1 MLCPG
6 GGDFAVLRKG
16 DVFAGYTIRRVLG
29 YGGMGVVY
37 LARHPRLPRLTALKL
52 LSRDLSADDEIRHRF
67 EREADLVAQLEHPNI
82 VNVYDRGNDDDQLWI
97 SMQFVAGTDVATA
110 DVNVLTPGRAVQ
122 IAAETA
128 TALDFAHASGVLHRD
143 VKPANIL
150 LAKPPIGRPERV
162 VLTDFG
168 IAAVRDSETTLSSAG
183 SITATLA
190 YAAPEHL
197 AGAPLDHRADQ
208 YSLACTLFWM
218 LTGSVP
224 FPGPN
229 PAAVIQ
235 AHMSKPV
242 PPLRSLRPDLPS
254 TLDTVLARATAK
266 QPGARYDSCAEFAGA
281 ARAALFAVP
290 GPWQHQ
296 RHQQTATGVVLR
308 AREPYPQQPYSRPA
322 TPPQPYRQ
330 APPTT
335 PAQPHTQV
343 PRPATPAQPYPH
355 APRPTTGNTAIPPR
369 RGTQRPGTIDFPG
382 GRNHPG
388 YIVPPQPRRPP

>member
-1 MLCPG
+1 M
-6 GGDFAVLRKG
+6 LRKG

-29 YGGMGVVY
+29 HGGMGVVY

-52 LSRDLSADDEIRHRF
+52 LSRDLSADEEIRHRF

-82 VNVYDRGNDDDQLWI
+82 VNVYDRGTEDDQLWI

-122 IAAETA
+122 IVAETA

-168 IAAVRDSETTLSSAG
+168 IAAVRDSETTLSSSG

-224 FPGPN
+224 FAGPN

-235 AHMSKPV
+235 AHLSRPV
-242 PPLRSLRPDLPS
+242 PPLRSLRPDLPP
-254 TLDTVLARATAK
+254 TLDAVLARGTAK
-266 QPGARYDSCAEFAGA
+266 RADLRYDSCAEFAEA
-281 ARAALFAVP
+281 AKAALFAVP
-290 GPWQHQ
+290 GPWQQ
-296 RHQQTATGVVLR
+296 MMQPTSTGVVLR
-308 AREPYPQQPYSRPA
+308 AREPYPPHQYSRPA
-322 TPPQPYRQ
+322 TPPQPYPQ
-330 APPTT
+330 APPPTHVT
-335 PAQPHTQV
+335 PAQPHPQSAP
-343 PRPATPAQPYPH
+343 PRPS
-355 APRPTTGNTAIPPR
+355 TGNTAVPPR
-369 RGTQRPGTIDFPG
+369 RGTQRRGTIDFPG

>member
-1 MLCPG
+1 M
-6 GGDFAVLRKG
+6 LRKG

-29 YGGMGVVY
+29 RGGMGVVY

-52 LSRDLSADDEIRHRF
+52 LSRELTADQESCRRF

-82 VNVYDRGNDDDQLWI
+82 VNVYDRGTDEGQLWI

-122 IAAETA
+122 ILAETA
-128 TALDFAHASGVLHRD
+128 TGLDFAHASGVLHRD

-168 IAAVRDSETTLSSAG
+168 IAAVRDSETTLASAG

-197 AGAPLDHRADQ
+197 TGAPLDHRADQ

-224 FPGPN
+224 FPGPS
-229 PAAVIQ
+229 PATVIQ
-235 AHMSKPV
+235 AHLSKPV
-242 PPLRSLRPDLPS
+242 PPLRSLRPDLPP
-254 TLDTVLARATAK
+254 TLDAVLARATAK
-266 QPGARYDSCAEFAGA
+266 HPDGRFASCAEFAA
-281 ARAALFAVP
+281 AAKAALLAVP
-290 GPWQHQ
+290 GPWHHEQP
-296 RHQQTATGVVLR
+296 TASGVVLR
-308 AREPYPQQPYSRPA
+308 AREPYARPS
-322 TPPQPYRQ
+322 TPPQGYPR
-330 APPTT
+330 T
-335 PAQPHTQV
+335 P
-343 PRPATPAQPYPH
+343 PATPAQPHPH
-355 APRPTTGNTAIPPR
+355 PPRPTTGGTPIPSR
-369 RGTQRPGTIDFPG
+369 RGTPRPGIIDFPG

-388 YIVPPQPRRPP
+388 YIVPPQQRRPP

>member
-1 MLCPG
+1 M
-6 GGDFAVLRKG
+6 LRKG
-16 DVFAGYTIRRVLG
+16 EVFAGYTIRRVLG
-29 YGGMGVVY
+29 QGGMGVVY

-52 LSRDLSADDEIRHRF
+52 LSRELSADEEIRRRF

-82 VNVYDRGNDDDQLWI
+82 VNVYDRGTDDDQLWI

-168 IAAVRDSETTLSSAG
+168 IAAVRDSETTLSSG
-183 SITATLA
+183 DTITATLA

-224 FPGPN
+224 FPATSPG
-229 PAAVIQ
+229 AVIQ
-235 AHMSKPV
+235 AHLSRPI
-242 PPLRSLRPDLPS
+242 PPLRSLRPDLPA
-254 TLDTVLARATAK
+254 TLDAVLARATAK
-266 QPGARYDSCAEFAGA
+266 QAHARFASCAEFAQA
-281 ARAALFAVP
+281 AKAALFAVP
-290 GPWQHQ
+290 GPWH
-296 RHQQTATGVVLR
+296 HQQQYTAAGVVLR
-308 AREPYPQQPYSRPA
+308 ARDPYPQGPA
-322 TPPQPYRQ
+322 Y
-330 APPTT
+330 
-335 PAQPHTQV
+335 
-343 PRPATPAQPYPH
+343 PRPHTPAQPYRNAPPPTPPQPH
-355 APRPTTGNTAIPPR
+355 TAHPPTSTPPQPHPTSTPPPRPSTGGAAIPPR
-369 RGTQRPGTIDFPG
+369 RGAPRPGTIDLPG

-388 YIVPPQPRRPP
+388 YIVPPQHRRPP

>member
-1 MLCPG
+1 M
-6 GGDFAVLRKG
+6 LRKG

-29 YGGMGVVY
+29 QGGMGVVY

-52 LSRDLSADDEIRHRF
+52 LSRELSADAEIRQRF

-82 VNVYDRGNDDDQLWI
+82 VNVYDRGTEDDQLWI

-110 DVNVLTPGRAVQ
+110 DVNVLTPDRAVQ
-122 IAAETA
+122 IVSETA
-128 TALDFAHASGVLHRD
+128 TALDFAHAGGVLHRD

-183 SITATLA
+183 TITATLA
-190 YAAPEHL
+190 YAAPEQL

-229 PAAVIQ
+229 PATVIQ
-235 AHMSKPV
+235 AHLNAPV
-242 PPLRSLRPDLPS
+242 PPLRSQRGDLPG
-254 TLDTVLARATAK
+254 TLDAVLAKATAK
-266 QPGARYDSCAEFAGA
+266 RPDARFASCAEFAQA
-281 ARAALFAVP
+281 AKAALFAAP
-290 GPWQHQ
+290 GPWHHRPQP
-296 RHQQTATGVVLR
+296 TATGVVLR
-308 AREPYPQQPYSRPA
+308 AREQYPQPTGYARPN
-322 TPPQPYRQ
+322 TPPQPYPQ
-330 APPTT
+330 VSPPPPVT
-335 PAQPHTQV
+335 PAQPHPHAARPPSAPGRRV
-343 PRPATPAQPYPH
+343 APRPA
-355 APRPTTGNTAIPPR
+355 
-369 RGTQRPGTIDFPG
+369 TIDFPG

-388 YIVPPQPRRPP
+388 FIVPPQPRRPS

>member
-1 MLCPG
+1 M
-6 GGDFAVLRKG
+6 LRKG

-29 YGGMGVVY
+29 QGGMGVVY

-52 LSRDLSADDEIRHRF
+52 LSRELSADEEIRLRF

-82 VNVYDRGNDDDQLWI
+82 VNVYDRGTDDDQLWI

-122 IAAETA
+122 IVAETA

-168 IAAVRDSETTLSSAG
+168 IAAVRDSETTLTSAG
-183 SITATLA
+183 TITATLA

-197 AGAPLDHRADQ
+197 AGAPLDHRCDQ

-224 FPGPN
+224 FPGPS
-229 PAAVIQ
+229 PGAVIQ
-235 AHMSKPV
+235 AHLSKPL
-242 PPLRSLRPDLPS
+242 PPLRSLRPDLPA
-254 TLDTVLARATAK
+254 TLDAVLARATAK
-266 QPGARYDSCAEFAGA
+266 RVESRFASCAEFAHA
-281 ARAALFAVP
+281 AKAALFAAP
-290 GPWQHQ
+290 GPW
-296 RHQQTATGVVLR
+296 HQQQQYTAAGVVLR
-308 AREPYPQQPYSRPA
+308 ARESYPQAPGRHTPA
-322 TPPQPYRQ
+322 QPYRN
-330 APPTT
+330 APPPTT
-335 PAQPHTQV
+335 PAQPHPHVQPT
-343 PRPATPAQPYPH
+343 TPAQPHPH
-355 APRPTTGNTAIPPR
+355 APRPSAGGPTIPPR
-369 RGTQRPGTIDFPG
+369 RGSARPGTIDFPG

-388 YIVPPQPRRPP
+388 YIVPPQQRRPP

>member
-1 MLCPG
+1 M
-6 GGDFAVLRKG
+6 LRKG

-29 YGGMGVVY
+29 QGGMGVVY

-52 LSRDLSADDEIRHRF
+52 LSRELSADEEIRRRF

-168 IAAVRDSETTLSSAG
+168 IAAVRDSETTLSSG
-183 SITATLA
+183 DTITATLA

-224 FPGPN
+224 FPGPS
-229 PAAVIQ
+229 PGAVIQ
-235 AHMSKPV
+235 AHLSKPL
-242 PPLRSLRPDLPS
+242 PPLRSLRPDLPP
-254 TLDTVLARATAK
+254 TLDAVLARATAK
-266 QPGARYDSCAEFAGA
+266 RVDLRFDSCAEFAHA
-281 ARAALFAVP
+281 AKAALFAVP
-290 GPWQHQ
+290 GPWH
-296 RHQQTATGVVLR
+296 HQQQYSPTGVVLR
-308 AREPYPQQPYSRPA
+308 ARESYPQPPRPHTPAQPYRNAPPP
-322 TPPQPYRQ
+322 TPPQPH
-330 APPTT
+330 PHVHPTT
-335 PAQPHTQV
+335 PAQPHT
-343 PRPATPAQPYPH
+343 H
-355 APRPTTGNTAIPPR
+355 APRTGGPAVPPR
-369 RGTQRPGTIDFPG
+369 RGATRPGTIDFPG

-388 YIVPPQPRRPP
+388 YIVPPQQRRPP

>member
-29 YGGMGVVY
+29 HGGMGVVY

-218 LTGSVP
+218 LTGTVP

-266 QPGARYDSCAEFAGA
+266 QPGARYDSCAEFAQA
-281 ARAALFAVP
+281 ARAALYAVP

-296 RHQQTATGVVLR
+296 QHQQTATGVVLR
-308 AREPYPQQPYSRPA
+308 AREQYPQQPYSRPA
-322 TPPQPYRQ
+322 TPPRPYPH
-330 APPTT
+330 ASPTT
-335 PAQPHTQV
+335 PAQPHPQAPPPSPPAPPYPPT
-343 PRPATPAQPYPH
+343 PHPATGG
-355 APRPTTGNTAIPPR
+355 TVVPPR
-369 RGTQRPGTIDFPG
+369 RGNQRPGTIDFPG

-388 YIVPPQPRRPP
+388 YIVPPRSRRPP

>member
-1 MLCPG
+1 M
-6 GGDFAVLRKG
+6 LRKG

-29 YGGMGVVY
+29 QGGMGVVY

-52 LSRDLSADDEIRHRF
+52 LSRELSADAEIRQRF

-82 VNVYDRGNDDDQLWI
+82 VNVYDRGTEDDQLWI

-110 DVNVLTPGRAVQ
+110 DVNVLTPDRAVQ
-122 IAAETA
+122 IVSETA
-128 TALDFAHASGVLHRD
+128 TALDFAHAGGVLHRD

-183 SITATLA
+183 TITATLA
-190 YAAPEHL
+190 YAAPEQL

-229 PAAVIQ
+229 PATVIQ
-235 AHMSKPV
+235 AHLNAPV
-242 PPLRSLRPDLPS
+242 PPLRSQRGDLPG
-254 TLDTVLARATAK
+254 TLDAVLARATAK
-266 QPGARYDSCAEFAGA
+266 RPEARFASCAEFAQA
-281 ARAALFAVP
+281 AKSALFAAP
-290 GPWQHQ
+290 GPWQHRPQ
-296 RHQQTATGVVLR
+296 PTAAGVVLR
-308 AREPYPQQPYSRPA
+308 AREQYPQATGYARPN
-322 TPPQPYRQ
+322 TPPQPYPHVS
-330 APPTT
+330 PPVT
-335 PAQPHTQV
+335 PAQPHPHAARPPSV
-343 PRPATPAQPYPH
+343 PGRRVAPRPA
-355 APRPTTGNTAIPPR
+355 
-369 RGTQRPGTIDFPG
+369 TIDFPG

-388 YIVPPQPRRPP
+388 FIVPPQPRRPS

>member
-1 MLCPG
+1 M
-6 GGDFAVLRKG
+6 LRKG

-29 YGGMGVVY
+29 QGGMGVVY

-52 LSRDLSADDEIRHRF
+52 LSRELSADEEIRRRF

-82 VNVYDRGNDDDQLWI
+82 VNVYDRGTDDDQLWI

-122 IAAETA
+122 IVAETA
-128 TALDFAHASGVLHRD
+128 TALDFAHAGGVLHRD

-168 IAAVRDSETTLSSAG
+168 IAAVRDSETTLSSG
-183 SITATLA
+183 DTITATLA

-224 FPGPN
+224 FPGPS
-229 PAAVIQ
+229 PGAVIQ
-235 AHMSKPV
+235 AHLSKPV
-242 PPLRSLRPDLPS
+242 PPLRSLRPDLPA
-254 TLDTVLARATAK
+254 TLDAVLARATAK
-266 QPGARYDSCAEFAGA
+266 RVDARYASCAEFAQA
-281 ARAALFAVP
+281 AKAALFAVP
-290 GPWQHQ
+290 GPWH
-296 RHQQTATGVVLR
+296 HQQQYSPTGVVLR
-308 AREPYPQQPYSRPA
+308 ARESYPQAPAYPRPQ
-322 TPPQPYRQ
+322 TPAQPYRNAPPPMPAQ
-330 APPTT
+330 PHTHTPPTT
-335 PAQPHTQV
+335 PAQPH
-343 PRPATPAQPYPH
+343 PH
-355 APRPTTGNTAIPPR
+355 APRPSTGGPAVPPR
-369 RGTQRPGTIDFPG
+369 RGTARPGTIDFPG

-388 YIVPPQPRRPP
+388 YIVPPQQRRPP

>member
-1 MLCPG
+1 M
-6 GGDFAVLRKG
+6 LRKG

-29 YGGMGVVY
+29 HGGMGVVY

-52 LSRDLSADDEIRHRF
+52 LSRELSADEEIRRRF

-82 VNVYDRGNDDDQLWI
+82 VNIYDRGTDDDQLWI

-128 TALDFAHASGVLHRD
+128 TALDFAHGSGVLHRD

-183 SITATLA
+183 SLTATLA
-190 YAAPEHL
+190 YASPEHL
-197 AGAPLDHRADQ
+197 TGAPMDHRADQ

-218 LTGSVP
+218 LTGAVP

-229 PAAVIQ
+229 PATVIQ
-235 AHMSKPV
+235 AHLSKPV

-254 TLDTVLARATAK
+254 TLDAVLARATAK
-266 QPGARYDSCAEFAGA
+266 HPAVRYDSCAAFAEA
-281 ARAALFAVP
+281 ARAALFAAP

-296 RHQQTATGVVLR
+296 PRYTATGVVLR
-308 AREPYPQQPYSRPA
+308 ARETPVPPRPGPPYPPAHRP
-322 TPPQPYRQ
+322 PG
-330 APPTT
+330 
-335 PAQPHTQV
+335 
-343 PRPATPAQPYPH
+343 TPAQPYPH
-355 APRPTTGNTAIPPR
+355 TPAQPHTHAPRPPAGGTPPPPR
-369 RGTQRPGTIDFPG
+369 RPTTRPGIIDFPG

-388 YIVPPQPRRPP
+388 YIVGPRHRRPP

>member
-1 MLCPG
+1 M
-6 GGDFAVLRKG
+6 LRKG

-52 LSRDLSADDEIRHRF
+52 LNHELSADDESRRRF

-110 DVNVLTPGRAVQ
+110 DVNVLTPDRAVQ
-122 IAAETA
+122 IVAETA
-128 TALDFAHASGVLHRD
+128 TALDFAHAGGVLHRD

-183 SITATLA
+183 TITATLA
-190 YAAPEHL
+190 YAAPEHIT
-197 AGAPLDHRADQ
+197 GAPLDHRADQ

-235 AHMSKPV
+235 AHLSKPV
-242 PPLRSLRPDLPS
+242 PPLRSRRPDLPP
-254 TLDTVLARATAK
+254 TLETVLARATAK
-266 QPGARYDSCAEFAGA
+266 QPAARYASCTEFAQA
-281 ARAALFAVP
+281 AKAALFAVP
-290 GPWQHQ
+290 GPWHH
-296 RHQQTATGVVLR
+296 HQQTTATGVVLR
-308 AREPYPQQPYSRPA
+308 AREPYPQQHYSRPA
-322 TPPQPYRQ
+322 TPPQPYPQARPATPPQPHQQ

-335 PAQPHTQV
+335 PAQPHQHV
-343 PRPATPAQPYPH
+343 PRP
-355 APRPTTGNTAIPPR
+355 PTSGVPPR

>member
-1 MLCPG
+1 M
-6 GGDFAVLRKG
+6 LRKG

-29 YGGMGVVY
+29 HGGMGVVY

-52 LSRDLSADDEIRHRF
+52 LSRELSADEEIRRRF

-82 VNVYDRGNDDDQLWI
+82 VNVYDRGTDDDQLWI

-122 IAAETA
+122 IVAETA
-128 TALDFAHASGVLHRD
+128 TALDFAHAGGVLHRD

-183 SITATLA
+183 TITATLA

-197 AGAPLDHRADQ
+197 SGAPLDHRADQ

-224 FPGPN
+224 FAGPN

-235 AHMSKPV
+235 AHLARPV
-242 PPLRSLRPDLPS
+242 PPLRSLRPGLPP
-254 TLDTVLARATAK
+254 TLDAVLARGTAK
-266 QPGARYDSCAEFAGA
+266 RPELRYDSCADFAEA
-281 ARAALFAVP
+281 AKAALFAVP
-290 GPWQHQ
+290 GPWQ
-296 RHQQTATGVVLR
+296 QTLTPSYTGVVLR
-308 AREPYPQQPYSRPA
+308 AREPYPPQQYSRPA
-322 TPPQPYRQ
+322 TPPQPHRQ
-330 APPTT
+330 ATPPTGGQPAGA
-335 PAQPHTQV
+335 PAQ
-343 PRPATPAQPYPH
+343 
-355 APRPTTGNTAIPPR
+355 PRPTTGGTAIPR
-369 RGTQRPGTIDFPG
+369 RGAPRPGTIDLPG

-388 YIVPPQPRRPP
+388 YIVPPRPRRPP

>member
-1 MLCPG
+1 M
-6 GGDFAVLRKG
+6 LRKG

-29 YGGMGVVY
+29 TGGMGVVY

-52 LSRDLSADDEIRHRF
+52 LSRDLSADEEIRRRF

-82 VNVYDRGNDDDQLWI
+82 VNVYDRGAEDDQLWI

-122 IAAETA
+122 IVAETA
-128 TALDFAHASGVLHRD
+128 TALDFAHAGGVLHRD

-168 IAAVRDSETTLSSAG
+168 IAAVRDSETTLSSG
-183 SITATLA
+183 DTITATLA

-208 YSLACTLFWM
+208 YSLACTLYWM

-224 FPGPN
+224 FPGPS

-235 AHMSKPV
+235 AHLSKPI
-242 PPLRSLRPDLPS
+242 PPLHSTSPDLPA
-254 TLDTVLARATAK
+254 TLDAVLARATAK
-266 QPGARYDSCAEFAGA
+266 RVEARYASCAEFAQA
-281 ARAALFAVP
+281 ARAALFAAP
-290 GPWQHQ
+290 GPWH
-296 RHQQTATGVVLR
+296 HQQQTGPGGVVLR
-308 AREPYPQQPYSRPA
+308 ARESYPPAPGYAHPAGYPQQPYRNSPA
-322 TPPQPYRQ
+322 PN
-330 APPTT
+330 T
-335 PAQPHTQV
+335 PAQPH
-343 PRPATPAQPYPH
+343 PH
-355 APRPTTGNTAIPPR
+355 APRPSTGTTAIPPR
-369 RGTQRPGTIDFPG
+369 RGTTRPGTIDFPG

-388 YIVPPQPRRPP
+388 YIVPPQHRRPP

>member
-1 MLCPG
+1 M
-6 GGDFAVLRKG
+6 LRKG

-29 YGGMGVVY
+29 QGGMGVVY

-52 LSRDLSADDEIRHRF
+52 LSRELSADEEIRRRF

-82 VNVYDRGNDDDQLWI
+82 VNVYDRGTDDDQLWI

-122 IAAETA
+122 IVAETA
-128 TALDFAHASGVLHRD
+128 TALDFAHAGGVLHRD

-183 SITATLA
+183 TITATLA

-224 FPGPN
+224 FPGPS
-229 PAAVIQ
+229 PGAVIQ
-235 AHMSKPV
+235 AHLSKPL
-242 PPLRSLRPDLPS
+242 PPLRSLRPDLPA
-254 TLDTVLARATAK
+254 TLDAVLARATAK
-266 QPGARYDSCAEFAGA
+266 RVESRFASCAEFAQA
-281 ARAALFAVP
+281 AKAALFAVP
-290 GPWQHQ
+290 GPW
-296 RHQQTATGVVLR
+296 HQQQQQYTAAGVVLR
-308 AREPYPQQPYSRPA
+308 ARESYPQAPGYSRPP
-322 TPPQPYRQ
+322 TPAQPYRN
-330 APPTT
+330 APPPTT
-335 PAQPHTQV
+335 PAQPHPHVQPT
-343 PRPATPAQPYPH
+343 TPAQPHPH
-355 APRPTTGNTAIPPR
+355 APRPSTGGPAIPPR
-369 RGTQRPGTIDFPG
+369 RGSARPGTIDFPG

-388 YIVPPQPRRPP
+388 YIVPPQQRRPP

>member
-1 MLCPG
+1 M
-6 GGDFAVLRKG
+6 LRKG

-82 VNVYDRGNDDDQLWI
+82 VNVYDRGTDDDQLWI
-97 SMQFVAGTDVATA
+97 SMQYVAGTDVATA
-110 DVNVLTPGRAVQ
+110 DVDVLPPERAVQ
-122 IAAETA
+122 IIAETA
-128 TALDFAHASGVLHRD
+128 TALDFAHAGGVLHRD

-168 IAAVRDSETTLSSAG
+168 IAAVRDSETTLSSSGA
-183 SITATLA
+183 ITATLA

-218 LTGSVP
+218 LTGRVP

-235 AHMSKPV
+235 AHLNRPV
-242 PPLRSLRPDLPS
+242 PPLRGLRPDLPT
-254 TLDTVLARATAK
+254 TLDVVLARATAK
-266 QPGARYDSCAEFAGA
+266 RADARYDSCAEFAQA
-281 ARAALFAVP
+281 ARSALFAAP
-290 GPWQHQ
+290 GPWH
-296 RHQQTATGVVLR
+296 RHHQQVTATGVVLR

-330 APPTT
+330 VPPTGAVGPTT
-335 PAQPHTQV
+335 PAQPYPQA
-343 PRPATPAQPYPH
+343 PRPATGGGAVPA
-355 APRPTTGNTAIPPR
+355 R
-369 RGTQRPGTIDFPG
+369 RGTHRQGTIDFPG

>member
-1 MLCPG
+1 M
-6 GGDFAVLRKG
+6 LRKG

-29 YGGMGVVY
+29 QGGMGVVY

-52 LSRDLSADDEIRHRF
+52 LSRELSADAEIRQRF

-82 VNVYDRGNDDDQLWI
+82 VNVYDRGTEDDQLWI

-110 DVNVLTPGRAVQ
+110 DVNVLTPDRAVQ
-122 IAAETA
+122 IVIETA
-128 TALDFAHASGVLHRD
+128 TALDFAHAGGVLHRD

-183 SITATLA
+183 TITATLA
-190 YAAPEHL
+190 YAAPEQL

-229 PAAVIQ
+229 PATVIQ
-235 AHMSKPV
+235 AHLSAPV
-242 PPLRSLRPDLPS
+242 PPLRSLRGDLPA

-266 QPGARYDSCAEFAGA
+266 RPGARYASCAEFAQA
-281 ARAALFAVP
+281 AKAALFAAP
-290 GPWQHQ
+290 GPWHHQ
-296 RHQQTATGVVLR
+296 PQPTATGVVLR
-308 AREPYPQQPYSRPA
+308 AREQYPQATGYPRPN
-322 TPPQPYRQ
+322 TPPQPYPQ
-330 APPTT
+330 ASPPPSAT
-335 PAQPHTQV
+335 PAQPHPHAARPPSGPGRRV
-343 PRPATPAQPYPH
+343 APRPA
-355 APRPTTGNTAIPPR
+355 
-369 RGTQRPGTIDFPG
+369 TIDFPG

-388 YIVPPQPRRPP
+388 YIVPPQPRRPS